1 MSSQASVPMAPFGL
15 VHAEQCHCYTQDAG
29 SNAGPHSI
37 HTSFRARSL
46 RFGVEACQIETL
58 LSRMSPARPWTQ
70 SVQSQRQQEQSTQR
84 FGRAATVNVAIS
96 GSALGCLS
104 SVCTHAGGLSRVPC
118 DPGSSAVGPMSSVT
132 SSMSTEA
139 RMRKADRSRGQQAH
153 TMDIISRRAWLTDQ
167 PDALAV
173 RIPRV
178 LPHATSSFEVP
189 QSKPG
194 E

>member
-1 MSSQASVPMAPFGL
+1 MPDRNV
-15 VHAEQCHCYTQDAG
+15 VKEDVAG
-29 SNAGPHSI
+29 SPLDTVSAESAAA
-37 HTSFRARSL
+37 RAEL
-46 RFGVEACQIETL
+46 R
-58 LSRMSPARPWTQ
+58 
-70 SVQSQRQQEQSTQR
+70 R
-84 FGRAATVNVAIS
+84 FGRAATVKVAIP

-178 LPHATSSFEVP
+178 LPHATSSFGVP